1 MNPAPGNHSGTNR
14 TVVLIRYV
22 QSDCGTQ
29 LTQRKGIHQP
39 FTRRACHGC
48 YLDPCSHSSIEK
60 RQNTTFR
67 AFFGKCYE
75 MIVIGGYWVP
85 VSNFHDDC
93 CCISVDFSVRVSAR
107 SRSSIPSKVFY
118 KIFRGSYD
126 TDLAVSQDRVGNT
139 PTDLSTR
146 IAASFSS
153 ISQKTREAVG
163 LNDWCMSF
171 RYAFSR
177 SLYELQF
184 VFRMNILR

>member
-1 MNPAPGNHSGTNR
+1 
-14 TVVLIRYV
+14 
-22 QSDCGTQ
+22 
-29 LTQRKGIHQP
+29 
-39 FTRRACHGC
+39 
-48 YLDPCSHSSIEK
+48 
-60 RQNTTFR
+60 
-67 AFFGKCYE
+67 
-75 MIVIGGYWVP
+75 MIVIGSYWVP

-93 CCISVDFSVRVSAR
+93 CCISVDFSARASAR

-118 KIFRGSYD
+118 KIFRGRYD

-177 SLYELQF
+177 SLYELQS
-184 VFRMNILR
+184 VFRMDILRRTISCLHDEYTLFPLHEATCITQEQFKPLSERLSLKITRHRREGPVGVD